1 MNIRS
6 SKVVKLFGIPIN
18 AMTMA
23 EVLALVHQTIAAHSR
38 LQIGVVNVAKVVNMR
53 RNKILRDDVLAS
65 DIILADGSGV
75 VLACRLLG
83 QALPER
89 VPGIDLMFNILKQ
102 GDEQGYRVHCF
113 GATEEINQTV
123 AGRIREEYPN
133 VKVVGRRNGYF
144 SDQDEKGIA
153 KEIALAEPD
162 VLFVA
167 MSPPKKEKFMAR
179 WGEAMG
185 VPVCHGVGGSF
196 DVMAGKTQRAPEAWQ
211 RAGLEWL
218 YRVKEE
224 PRRMWKRYLVT
235 NTLFAAMLAGELV
248 RHYLRFKSN

>member
-1 MNIRS
+1 MVSGN
-6 SKVVKLFGIPIN
+6 VVRLFGIPIS

-23 EVLALVHQTIAAHSR
+23 EVLAPVDRTIR
-38 LQIGVVNVAKVVNMR
+38 GRGWLQIGVVNVAKVANMR
-53 RNKILRDDVLAS
+53 RNRILRDDVLSS
-65 DIILADGSGV
+65 DIILADGSSV

-83 QALPER
+83 QPLPER
-89 VPGIDLMFNILKQ
+89 VPGIDLMFRILEQ
-102 GDEQGYRVHCF
+102 GDQHGYRVYCF
-113 GATEEINQTV
+113 GATEEINEKV
-123 AGRIREEYPN
+123 VERIREEYPGA
-133 VKVVGRRNGYF
+133 KVVGRRNGYF
-144 SDQDEKGIA
+144 ADQDERGIT
-153 KEIALAEPD
+153 KEIALADPD

-196 DVMAGKTQRAPEAWQ
+196 DVMAGKTQRAPRAWQ

-235 NTLFAAMLAGELV
+235 NTLFAAMLGGELV
-248 RHYLRFKSN
+248 RRYLRLKAN